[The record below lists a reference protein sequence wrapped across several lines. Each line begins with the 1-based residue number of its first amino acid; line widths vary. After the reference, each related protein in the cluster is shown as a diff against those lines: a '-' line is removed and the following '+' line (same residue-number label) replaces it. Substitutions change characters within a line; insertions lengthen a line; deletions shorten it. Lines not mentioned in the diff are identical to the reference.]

1 VLGVERLPLRDD
13 GYSLDLDSTV
23 FERYGEQEG

>member
-1 VLGVERLPLRDD
+1 LWSWQLERLPECSA

-23 FERYGEQEG
+23 FER